1 MTGAITMKQQNPF
14 FFRELPTDGP
24 FCNRETELQALT
36 GHAESLANVV
46 LYSPRRFGKTS
57 LIKRVQRIL
66 SEKDA
71 VCIYT
76 DFYGIT
82 SVEDVAARL
91 AKAVFKQTY
100 SKKTLFNKAAKA
112 IKSFRPTMVM
122 TPDEEKGFAISVQ
135 MAPTG
140 LSGFALLEDV
150 LESLGEF
157 IEKSGKLVHLALD
170 EFQEITTLHDA
181 LKIEGIMRQY
191 IQQHHAAYTFVGSR
205 RRILLSIFNEE
216 QRPFYK
222 SAINFE
228 LPPLPEKEF
237 AGFIAEQFFSHNKTC
252 RPETALQL
260 VSVVHCFP
268 YYAQK
273 LAYFVFE
280 NVSAKVSRSD
290 VDKGLR
296 LLIRNETPSFEGIL
310 LGLAPGQIGLMRAIA
325 TEPSSSIF
333 SQEYIQRHRLG
344 SIGGAQAAKKKLLQ
358 LDLIEQ
364 RNTTWSIVD
373 PLFQKWLLL

>member
-1 MTGAITMKQQNPF
+1 MKQKNPF

-24 FCNRETELQALT
+24 FCNREVELEALT

-46 LYSPRRFGKTS
+46 LFSPRRFGKTS
-57 LIKRVQRIL
+57 LIKRVQSNL
-66 SEKDA
+66 SKEGA
-71 VCIYT
+71 ICIYT

-91 AKAVFKQTY
+91 AKAVFRETH
-100 SKKTLFNKAAKA
+100 SRDTLFKKAART

-122 TPDEEKGFAISVQ
+122 TPDEEKGFSVSVQ

-157 IEKSGKLVHLALD
+157 IKASGKLVHLALD
-170 EFQEITTLHDA
+170 EFQEITTLPDA
-181 LKIEGIMRQY
+181 LSIEGIMRQY
-191 IQQHHAAYTFVGSR
+191 IQQHQAAYTFVGSR

-216 QRPFYK
+216 QRPFFK
-222 SAINFE
+222 SAINYA

-237 AGFIAEQFFSHNKTC
+237 AAFITEQFAGHGKTC
-252 RPETALQL
+252 PPKIALQL
-260 VSVVHCFP
+260 VSAVRCFP

-280 NVSAKVSRSD
+280 NVQTETSSPD
-290 VDKGLR
+290 VDKGMR
-296 LLIRNETPSFEGIL
+296 VLLRNETPSFEGIF
-310 LGLAPGQIGLMRAIA
+310 LGLAPGQIGLLQAIA
-325 TEPSSSIF
+325 REPSQSIF
-333 SQEYIQRHRLG
+333 AQEYIQRHRLG
-344 SIGGAQAAKKKLLQ
+344 SVGGAQAAKKKLLQ

-364 RNTTWSIVD
+364 RDKIWQIVD
-373 PLFQKWLLL
+373 PVFQKWMILGDNAAQ